1 MATAALP
8 PLRSRMA
15 ALPPDLVLPPVAHAT
30 DSGRDAAVRQRLLDA
45 GQPAHAFGRV
55 GDLARQL
62 ARIRPGGDWSRAPA
76 QLLVF
81 AADHGLADEGLSDEP
96 QTTTVERVVGLLEG
110 RTPVNQLARQ
120 HGMAVTVVDAGLGH
134 ALPPLPPPESAHAAL
149 QLRKIAYGTRNPRL
163 GPAMSVPQAVAALH
177 AGMDVVRHLEGD
189 VLLLGDTA
197 VANEASAAMLL
208 SRLCGVPLSDAYAPG
223 LQQMMETDPAL
234 WQKRLDVLLAVGT
247 RHRHAVGPVAAL
259 AALGGY
265 EIAMMAGAMLQA
277 ASERRLVMVD
287 SLAGGA
293 AALVARG
300 LVPAVGDYLVFAQRT
315 TETGHRLM
323 LIHLQAQPLL
333 DLDMRLQ
340 QGLACLLAWPLVQA
354 ARDLACD
361 RSGSPPQ

>member
-1 MATAALP
+1 MTSGALP
-8 PLRSRMA
+8 PLRGRMT

-30 DSGRDAAVRQRLLDA
+30 DSGQDNAVRERLLGT
-45 GQPAHAFGRV
+45 GQPVHAFGRM

-62 ARIRPGGDWSRAPA
+62 ARIRPAGDWSPEPA

-96 QTTTVERVVGLLEG
+96 QTTTVQRVAALLEG
-110 RTPVNQLARQ
+110 RTPVNRLACQ
-120 HGMAVTVVDAGLGH
+120 HGMALTVVDAGLGH
-134 ALPPLPPPESAHAAL
+134 ALPALPPPEAAHAAL

-177 AGMDVVRHLEGD
+177 AGMDVVRHLPGD

-197 VANEASAAMLL
+197 VANEASAALLL

-223 LQQMMETDPAL
+223 LQQMMETEPAL

-293 AALVARG
+293 AALVARA
-300 LVPAVGDYLVFAQRT
+300 LAPAVGDYLVFAQRT

-340 QGLACLLAWPLVQA
+340 QGMACLLAWPLVQA
-354 ARDLACD
+354 ARDLSRDPAD
-361 RSGSPPQ
+361 RTGQ